1 MKQMNLSPIDV
12 TVMCRGS
19 RGEIEEGVTV
29 PEVLLLLALVII
41 DQPPTMIDSDRSV
54 YYHGHVNGT
63 NRCGGEGG
71 SEGEAALNVY

>member
-1 MKQMNLSPIDV
+1 MKQMDLSPIDV

-19 RGEIEEGVTV
+19 RGEIEEGVTL
-29 PEVLLLLALVII
+29 PEVLLLLALMII

-63 NRCGGEGG
+63 NRCGVKEDQKGRRR
-71 SEGEAALNVY
+71 